1 MRKTGLLS
9 GHQYILLCAYVWH
22 FSSVQAI
29 PNTVKHPDGF
39 FFKNNKINFD
49 TTYHIYKAGSRR
61 ITGDEV
67 CARYYKPYFDAYKWT
82 RANLFAMDPTT
93 KGFIPQYRAPY
104 TRYPLSKRPLVEVP
118 VEAILGEIYEVR
130 EKSIPTGIS
139 GCYVA
144 CQDLRKTIE
153 WVISAKTAKS
163 IHVRVKIFF
172 QFACPAGMIAQTTQR
187 MSWRESED
195 QAHENE
201 AVRVLEH
208 LPKRSDVSKLKWYS
222 LVVHGLKGEITG
234 CQCIVPTDE
243 ERRESQIMLAEKRQ
257 RTDSFAWHVSR
268 KKTKTRPSW
277 RGSRKKG
284 SAVTTSVDP
293 MDTMNV
299 DDISIYDLSD
309 LEGYDELEMA
319 TDRPDRNNDNVIC
332 YDTRDAVN
340 ESAGQLQASL
350 FDHALSDFDQWFTS
364 FPNELHS

>member
-1 MRKTGLLS
+1 
-9 GHQYILLCAYVWH
+9 
-22 FSSVQAI
+22 
-29 PNTVKHPDGF
+29 
-39 FFKNNKINFD
+39 
-49 TTYHIYKAGSRR
+49 
-61 ITGDEV
+61 
-67 CARYYKPYFDAYKWT
+67 
-82 RANLFAMDPTT
+82 MDPTT